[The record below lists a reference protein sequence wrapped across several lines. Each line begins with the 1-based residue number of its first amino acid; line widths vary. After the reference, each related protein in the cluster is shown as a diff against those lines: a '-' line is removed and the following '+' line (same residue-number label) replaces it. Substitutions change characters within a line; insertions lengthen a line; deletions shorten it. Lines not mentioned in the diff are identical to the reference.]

1 MRIRREWFILYIE
14 VRIMGAI
21 KPFLTYM
28 GNRKWRK
35 VKSSKAPEGRNYLK
49 YAGHRKWKKVSADH
63 ALYKH

>member
-1 MRIRREWFILYIE
+1 MVYTSIG
-14 VRIMGAI
+14 VRKMGAK

-35 VKSSKAPEGRNYLK
+35 VKSSKSPAGRNYLK

-63 ALYKH
+63 DLYKH

>member
-1 MRIRREWFILYIE
+1 
-14 VRIMGAI
+14 MGAI

-63 ALYKH
+63 DRQDQSLR